1 MTATILKLDCAQ
13 KNAQWQTIG
22 KSLHKPM
29 SMVGLQQIN
38 EDSILVF
45 GGFDTANAVSN
56 ELTMLVDKGN
66 DEFSIRVFKDKDEAT
81 GQESRATLK
90 NADKFL
96 LNGVAVHDPNAQELI
111 VSG

>member
-1 MTATILKLDCAQ
+1 M
-13 KNAQWQTIG
+13 
-22 KSLHKPM
+22 
-29 SMVGLQQIN
+29 
-38 EDSILVF
+38 F

-96 LNGVAVHDPNAQELI
+96 LNGVAVHDPSAHELI
-111 VSG
+111 VPGQDFIHCFSLSSHKFRTLRSIITDRVSR